1 MSKGWGVAGRNFRA
15 RFRAAGA
22 GGVAALGAGAM
33 LAACSP
39 LQMGAAAIVGNQSI
53 TQTTLGVHVT
63 NLQSAVGKYPAGE
76 IQLSSAQMPQAVL
89 GWLVRFAIEDRAA
102 ADAGITV
109 TSAQVQ
115 QGTAAVVSQAQQYA
129 TQSGLPDPAAVLLS
143 SGISPQMISTLGR
156 YQAQEFALARKA
168 NGGTLPS
175 TQAETQTVTVALTKG
190 TCQAAKSLNIQ
201 VNPKY
206 GRLDYSQYTVVAGP
220 DVLSRAEGAPAAPA
234 TGTTPSC

>member
-1 MSKGWGVAGRNFRA
+1 MSKAGRNFRP

-22 GGVAALGAGAM
+22 GSVAVLGAGAM

-39 LQMGAAAIVGNQSI
+39 VQMGAAAIVGNQSI
-53 TQTTLGVHVT
+53 TQSTLGAQVT
-63 NLQSAVGKYPAGE
+63 NLQNAADKYPAGE
-76 IQLSSAQMPQAVL
+76 IQLTSAQMPQAVL
-89 GWLVRFAIEDRAA
+89 GWLVRFAIENRAA
-102 ADAGITV
+102 ADAGIQV

-115 QGTAAVVSQAQQYA
+115 QGTAAVVSQARQYA
-129 TQSGLPDPAAVLLS
+129 TQSGLPDPEAVLLS
-143 SGISPQMISTLGR
+143 SGVSPQMINDLGR

-168 NGGTLPS
+168 NGGTLPT
-175 TQAETQTVTVALTKG
+175 TQAETQTVTVALTRS

-220 DVLSRAEGAPAAPA
+220 DVLSQAEGAPPAPTA
-234 TGTTPSC
+234 GTTPAC